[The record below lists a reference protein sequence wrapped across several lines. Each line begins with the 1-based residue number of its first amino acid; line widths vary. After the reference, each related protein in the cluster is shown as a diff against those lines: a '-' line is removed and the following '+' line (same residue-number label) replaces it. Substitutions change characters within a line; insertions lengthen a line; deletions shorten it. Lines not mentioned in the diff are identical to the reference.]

1 MSLCSQLAYTHSAN
15 RNASFPFSLVFTSV
29 NGRTHQRLESLGGA
43 SYKRWANTTWM
54 SESYEHLWKDS
65 TSAHSTKVTVEG
77 EVHTAPA
84 SALEQMISCPTD
96 PSPTIAQNTF
106 VYLTAD
112 TEDELTELKPNET
125 YIIGGICDHNRYKVR
140 VTVSHFKIGHHPY
153 QLVPSVIE
161 PLSQ

>member
-1 MSLCSQLAYTHSAN
+1 
-15 RNASFPFSLVFTSV
+15 
-29 NGRTHQRLESLGGA
+29 
-43 SYKRWANTTWM
+43 M

-65 TSAHSTKVTVEG
+65 TSAHSAEVTVAG
-77 EVHTAPA
+77 EVETAPA
-84 SALEQMISCPTD
+84 SALEQMIACPTD

-112 TEDELTELKPNET
+112 TENELTELKPNET

-140 VTVSHFKIGHHPY
+140 VTVGHFKIGRHPY

>member
-1 MSLCSQLAYTHSAN
+1 
-15 RNASFPFSLVFTSV
+15 
-29 NGRTHQRLESLGGA
+29 
-43 SYKRWANTTWM
+43 M

-112 TEDELTELKPNET
+112 TEDELTELKRMKPT
-125 YIIGGICDHNRYKVR
+125 SLAVYATTTGIR
-140 VTVSHFKIGHHPY
+140 
-153 QLVPSVIE
+153 
-161 PLSQ
+161 